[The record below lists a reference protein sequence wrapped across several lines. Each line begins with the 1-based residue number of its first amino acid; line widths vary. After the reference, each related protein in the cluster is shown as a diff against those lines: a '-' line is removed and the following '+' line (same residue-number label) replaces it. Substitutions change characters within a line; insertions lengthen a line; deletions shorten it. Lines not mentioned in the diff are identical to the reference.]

1 MNVPMSWLKQYVD
14 IDVDVNTYI
23 DAMTMSGSKV
33 EAVEVSG
40 EEITKVVAGKI
51 IDTQAHPDADKL
63 RVMKVDIGAAE
74 PLQIVTAATNV
85 NTGDVVPVALD
96 GATLAEGLK
105 IKTGKLRGVESQGMF
120 CSVEEL
126 GFAVSDFE
134 DAPEDGVY
142 IFHEPIELGSDVKPF
157 FGLGEEVVEYEITSN
172 RADCFSILGI
182 AREAAATF
190 KKPFKYPEITV
201 EEVGG
206 NAADMAKVTIENEKL
221 CPRYASRIV
230 KNVKVG
236 PSPKWLKDRLLSAG
250 LRPINNIV
258 DITNYMLLEFGQPMH
273 AFDYDKLKGHHVIVR
288 NAKDGEKMVT
298 LLGDEVELDSSM
310 LVIADE
316 EKAVAIA
323 GVMGGEDTK
332 VTEETTTILFEC
344 ANFNGYNVR
353 QTSKKLGISSD
364 SSKKYV
370 KGLDPNNITDA
381 VNRAAQ
387 LINMT
392 GAGEVV
398 SGVIDVYP
406 VKREKLTIAY
416 DLEWINNYLGT
427 KVTEEEMKA
436 YFESLEF
443 EVNTEAKTVTLP
455 TFRPDITMMA
465 DLAEE
470 VARLYGYDKIEVTLE
485 RGTPTVGHKNFE
497 QETTDQI
504 RMIMGRYGVNG
515 AVTYTFESPKVFDKL
530 CIPAESPLRN
540 VLTITNPLGEDFS
553 IMRTTTLNGILN
565 SLSINYNRRNETAM
579 LYEIGK
585 VFEKVEGQELPNE
598 IKKITVGM
606 YGKDVDFYTLKGLV
620 ESLVEDLHV
629 QKVEYERNTELPFMH
644 PGRTANLLIGGKVCG
659 YFGEIHPQ
667 VAKNYSIE
675 AKTYVAE
682 LDLMMILS
690 HMEKAR
696 SYKALP
702 KFPASTRDIAML
714 VKSDV
719 LVGDIEKVITQRG
732 GKLLESCQ
740 LFDVYQGKQIEEGHK
755 SVAYKLVFR
764 AADHTLADEDIQKSM
779 KKILNGLETVIGAK
793 LREQ

>member
-33 EAVEVSG
+33 EAVEELG
-40 EEITKVVAGKI
+40 KEITKVVAGKI
-51 IDTQAHPDADKL
+51 IETEQHPDADKL
-63 RVMKVDIGAAE
+63 RVMKVDIGADA

-85 NTGDVVPVALD
+85 KTGDVVPVSLD
-96 GATLAEGLK
+96 GATLAGGLK

-126 GFAVSDFE
+126 GFEASDFD

-142 IFHEPIELGSDVKPF
+142 IFHEPIALGSDVKPY
-157 FGLGEEVVEYEITSN
+157 FGLGESIVEYEITSN

-190 KKPFKYPEITV
+190 KKPFKFPEITV
-201 EEVGG
+201 EEVEG
-206 NAADMAKVTIENEKL
+206 NVADMAKVTIENTEL
-221 CPRYASRIV
+221 CPRYAARII

-236 PSPKWLKDRLLSAG
+236 PSPKWLKDRIMSAG

-273 AFDYDKLKGHHVIVR
+273 AFDYDKLKGHQVIVR
-288 NAKDGEKMVT
+288 NAKQGEKMVT
-298 LLGDEVELDSSM
+298 LLGDEVTLDSTM

-316 EKAVAIA
+316 EKPVAIA
-323 GVMGGEDTK
+323 GVMGGDDTK

-370 KGLDPNNITDA
+370 KGLDPNTITLAID
-381 VNRAAQ
+381 RAAQ

-398 SGVIDVYP
+398 KGSIDVYP
-406 VKREKLTIAY
+406 VKREKLTIPY
-416 DLEWINNYLGT
+416 DLTWINNYLGT

-443 EVNTEAKTVTLP
+443 EVDTIAKTVTLP

-485 RGTPTVGHKNFE
+485 RGTPTVGYKNFE

-504 RMIMGRYGVNG
+504 RSLMSRYGVNG

-530 CIPAESPLRN
+530 CIPADSPLRN

-579 LYEIGK
+579 LYEVGK
-585 VFEKVEGQELPNE
+585 IFEKVEGEELPKE
-598 IKKITVGM
+598 VKKVTVGM

-620 ESLVEDLHV
+620 EALTEDLHI
-629 QKVEYERNTELPFMH
+629 QKVSVERNTEIPFMH

-682 LDLMMILS
+682 LDLAMILGAV
-690 HMEKAR
+690 EKAR
-696 SYKALP
+696 SYVPLP
-702 KFPASTRDIAML
+702 KYPATTRDIAML
-714 VKSDV
+714 VKADV
-719 LVGDIEKVITQRG
+719 LVGEIEKVITQRA
-732 GKLLESCQ
+732 GKLLESCE

-764 AADHTLADEDIQKSM
+764 ASDRTLTDEEIQKAM